1 MSAQHYSL
9 NCHEGAMLSTICSAK
24 QKSLQMC
31 AELHA
36 SLSEMGH
43 KQRAATSSIIR
54 PVVISRK
61 LSNTDPQLLWNVIR
75 KLAPQILLLHSIAL
89 ERFWFHIGL
98 QNMFRYYI
106 SMVSCSTRCFS
117 CCQQS
122 ATVGVCC

>member
-43 KQRAATSSIIR
+43 KQRAATSS
-54 PVVISRK
+54 VVTDQRLKNFFVRK
-61 LSNTDPQLLWNVIR
+61 SSFVTEVPPNRHVLP
-75 KLAPQILLLHSIAL
+75 
-89 ERFWFHIGL
+89 IGDD
-98 QNMFRYYI
+98 F
-106 SMVSCSTRCFS
+106 
-117 CCQQS
+117 
-122 ATVGVCC
+122 G